1 MQSHITYNKILNTED
16 EGGGEGLNRGIWAD
30 LPPLLL
36 LAGFKD
42 LPVNMMKT
50 YMTNWLKV
58 TKIDKNNKQKYNN
71 ISAILLSTVGQF
83 WEHFSLEILGI
94 LSRKRKNGVNTS

>member
-58 TKIDKNNKQKYNN
+58 TKTDKNNKQKYNN

-83 WEHFSLEILGI
+83 GNISLW
-94 LSRKRKNGVNTS
+94 KF